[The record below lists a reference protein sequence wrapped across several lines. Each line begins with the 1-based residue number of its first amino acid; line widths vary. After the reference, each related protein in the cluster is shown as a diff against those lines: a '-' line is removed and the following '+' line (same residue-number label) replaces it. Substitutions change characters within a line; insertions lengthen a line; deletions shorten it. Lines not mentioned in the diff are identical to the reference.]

1 MTKTN
6 TAAKPAADKQG
17 DAKDTVTL
25 DNATGKPVEAA
36 ASTDA
41 KPAADT
47 PAADKQGDAAAA
59 TEAAAPAAEV
69 VDPFANLPTITV
81 GEDDNVLDL
90 TQVDKHADPRKYAK
104 VHADAVEG
112 KLPIQRG
119 WKYADAVFVP
129 GHNRGGENGFKT
141 GSVNGTISELVRRA
155 GKQGISAQELVT
167 AVRKAQIGNK
177 RSVYCNGLPPVGW
190 VEGWM
195 NSAVRTNIVGVHPTK
210 KAKPLVVA
218 AKGTEATAEQDSAAK
233 KLAANG

>member
-6 TAAKPAADKQG
+6 TAAKSTESAA
-17 DAKDTVTL
+17 ATDTKTTAPVTL
-25 DNATGKPVEAA
+25 DNATGQPVA
-36 ASTDA
+36 DA
-41 KPAADT
+41 KP
-47 PAADKQGDAAAA
+47 GDAASASDAA
-59 TEAAAPAAEV
+59 PAPAAEV

-90 TQVDKHADPRKYAK
+90 TQVEKHADPRKYAK
-104 VHADAVEG
+104 VHADAVDG

-129 GHNRGGENGFKT
+129 GHNRGGENGYKP

-195 NSAVRTNIVGVHPTK
+195 NTAVRTNIVGVHPTK

-218 AKGTEATAEQDSAAK
+218 AKGTEATAEQDDAAK